1 MSFRTPLLATLA
13 SVALLSAS
21 PVFAE
26 QINFSATLTGTAET
40 PPNDA
45 TGTGTLSATLDT
57 DAKTLT
63 WAITYD
69 GLTGPATAAHFH
81 GPAAEGEKAPPVV
94 PIEGELTSP
103 IDGSVTLSDAQEA
116 DLEAGLWYFNVH
128 TAQYPDGELRG
139 QVMQA
144 GTGMS
149 SEMSSSEM
157 SSSEMSS
164 SEMSSMASDTTSSM
178 MSDAS
183 SAMPDASAS
192 ADVSA
197 SADTSASVGTDGAS
211 AAGSVG
217 ADANG
222 TVSVSTP

>member
-1 MSFRTPLLATLA
+1 MTFRTPLLATLA
-13 SVALLSAS
+13 SIALLSAS
-21 PVFAE
+21 PVLAE

-45 TGTGTLSATLDT
+45 TGTGTLRATLDT
-57 DAKTLT
+57 DANTFT
-63 WAITYD
+63 WAIAYD
-69 GLTGPATAAHFH
+69 GLSGPATAAHFH

-94 PIEGELTSP
+94 PIEGDLASP

-116 DLEAGLWYFNVH
+116 DLEAGLWYFNIH
-128 TAQYPDGELRG
+128 TEQYPDGELRG

-149 SEMSSSEM
+149 SEMSSSSEL
-157 SSSEMSS
+157 SSEL
-164 SEMSSMASDTTSSM
+164 SSMASDAV
-178 MSDAS
+178 SDAS
-183 SAMPDASAS
+183 SALPDASAS

-197 SADTSASVGTDGAS
+197 SAETSTSVDTSGADTS
-211 AAGSVG
+211 TSVG
-217 ADANG
+217 ADVNG